1 MASLTKA
8 IATGHCDFV
17 KDEEVKVEELPLR
30 KRINYLHSIILGF
43 PPLFLL
49 FTMWKVPLQ
58 RNTFWWSVMMY
69 VLTGFGI
76 TGGYHRLWS
85 HKSYE
90 AVPALQ
96 YFIAFF
102 AAGAFEGSARWWCR
116 NHRAHHRYADTDKD
130 PYAVHKGFWYAHL
143 GWMIF
148 KQDPKK
154 IGKADISDLNAN
166 PVLQMQHKY
175 YLETALASGLLLPT
189 LVAGLGWGDWMG
201 GFCYAGLSRAV
212 FTHHSTFLI
221 NSAAHYFGD
230 RPYST
235 AQTARDNIITAV
247 LTLGEGYHNFHHEFP
262 HDYRN
267 GVRKWQYDPTK
278 WIIYTLSLFGL
289 TYNLNAYPR
298 EDWRK
303 NRIIVKKQSIG
314 DVNPT
319 AKKIIEGKIDEEGK
333 KYNWGPKVD
342 SLPEITQRDVDR
354 MVKDEGKIVLI
365 VNGVVYDGAKDNWV
379 RDHPG
384 GPDMLKFFSG
394 RDATT
399 AMEGEIYRHS
409 RNALN
414 KMATMAI
421 GRFVEDTRLTI
432 QNEQSSGYQFSSM
445 LQAQNE
451 DFPTDDKSKHD

>member
-1 MASLTKA
+1 MAILTKA
-8 IATGHCDFV
+8 AAGHCDFV
-17 KDEEVKVEELPLR
+17 KEEIKLEDLPLR
-30 KRINYLHSIILGF
+30 KRVNYLHSVIIGI
-43 PPLFLL
+43 PPLVLL
-49 FTMWKVPLQ
+49 LTIWKVNLQ
-58 RNTFWWSVMMY
+58 RNTMILTILMY
-69 VLTGFGI
+69 ILTGFGI

-85 HKSYE
+85 HKSYD

-130 PYAVHKGFWYAHL
+130 PYAVHKGFWYAHV
-143 GWMIF
+143 GWMIM
-148 KQDPKK
+148 KQDTKK

-166 PVLQMQHKY
+166 PALQLQHKY
-175 YLETALASGLLLPT
+175 YLEMALMSGVVVPT
-189 LVAGLGWGDWMG
+189 LIAGLGWNDWMG
-201 GFCYAGLSRAV
+201 GFCYAVMARAF
-212 FTHHSTFLI
+212 FTHHSTFLV

-235 AQTARDNIITAV
+235 AQTARDNVITAF
-247 LTLGEGYHNFHHEFP
+247 LTMGEGYHNFHHEFP

-278 WIIYTLSLFGL
+278 WIIYSLSLFGL

-303 NRIIVKKQSIG
+303 TRIIVKKEQIG
-314 DVNPT
+314 DVTPT
-319 AKKIIEGKIDEEGK
+319 ARKIQEGQIDKEGKL
-333 KYNWGPKVD
+333 YNWGPKPET
-342 SLPEITQRDVDR
+342 LPEMTQKDVDH
-354 MVKDEGKIVLI
+354 MVKEEGRTIIICNGIVH
-365 VNGVVYDGAKDNWV
+365 DGDRNNWV
-379 RDHPG
+379 NDHPG
-384 GPDMLKFFSG
+384 GKEMLKFFSG

-432 QNEQSSGYQFSSM
+432 HEPQLGYQFNSI
-445 LQAQNE
+445 LQAQDENHIADE
-451 DFPTDDKSKHD
+451 DKKTQ